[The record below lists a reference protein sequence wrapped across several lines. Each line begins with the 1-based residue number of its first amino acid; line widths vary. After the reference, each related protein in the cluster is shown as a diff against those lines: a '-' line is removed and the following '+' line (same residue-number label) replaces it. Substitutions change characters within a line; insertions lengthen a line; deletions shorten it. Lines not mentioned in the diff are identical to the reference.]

1 MEGMGLMSPSSPEE
15 LVSSIIRS
23 YGQLQTSRYTAIASI
38 TLLVYDWLI
47 ALDKEVKFIWGRRW
61 TFARIVYHLNRV
73 LPLLLFSV
81 ILMPNILFAPSY
93 YTATMSAPKFLI
105 MKSQKIMLQ
114 QVQTNNSILQLW
126 CSSAISAVVHN
137 FDYSVL
143 GAIWP
148 TAGLG
153 LDGSCGEANFNYHP
167 EWLTKTGQALD
178 SRSFPDGRARPG
190 SDHTSYWKYLLLGQ
204 SPPGVLEG
212 CFVVLPSNIWLAY
225 LSGVLYESLVFGLL
239 VWRIWR
245 LSSGV
250 GLTPLMKQLL
260 KHGAS
265 FFAVNFGLMLLSCVG
280 SGYSETII
288 LVNVSGI
295 LTALSSIMCSR
306 IFFSMHQFACL
317 GGVQVN
323 ACLPATEFSGSS
335 ASDRL
340 NIAME
345 SLGNDGSHTRI
356 SLGVPNNKCSDI
368 NSPTRTS
375 WTRLPHKVPV

>member
-15 LVSSIIRS
+15 LVSLIIRS

-148 TAGLG
+148 TVRLLIPALFLTVGHALAQTTLHIG
-153 LDGSCGEANFNYHP
+153 NTFYSANP
-167 EWLTKTGQALD
+167 L
-178 SRSFPDGRARPG
+178 
-190 SDHTSYWKYLLLGQ
+190 
-204 SPPGVLEG
+204 PGVLEG

>member
-126 CSSAISAVVHN
+126 CSSAISAVVQYGYLFVFRSN
-137 FDYSVL
+137 STYTFITQQLRLFGVGRYM
-143 GAIWP
+143 
-148 TAGLG
+148 
-153 LDGSCGEANFNYHP
+153 AN
-167 EWLTKTGQALD
+167 G
-178 SRSFPDGRARPG
+178 RPG
-190 SDHTSYWKYLLLGQ
+190 FRWVRLLIPALFLTVGHALAQTTLHIGNTFYSANPLREFWKVVSSYYQ
-204 SPPGVLEG
+204 VT
-212 CFVVLPSNIWLAY
+212 Y
-225 LSGVLYESLVFGLL
+225 

-356 SLGVPNNKCSDI
+356 SLGSQIINVPTSTRQLELHGHGY
-368 NSPTRTS
+368 PTRF
-375 WTRLPHKVPV
+375 LCDLYL

>member
-126 CSSAISAVVHN
+126 CSSAISAVVQYGYLFVFRSN
-137 FDYSVL
+137 STYTFITQQLRLFGVGRYM
-143 GAIWP
+143 
-148 TAGLG
+148 
-153 LDGSCGEANFNYHP
+153 AN
-167 EWLTKTGQALD
+167 G
-178 SRSFPDGRARPG
+178 RPG
-190 SDHTSYWKYLLLGQ
+190 FRWVLWLLIPALFLTVGHALAQ
-204 SPPGVLEG
+204 TTLHIGNTFYSANPLPGVLEG

-356 SLGVPNNKCSDI
+356 
-368 NSPTRTS
+368 
-375 WTRLPHKVPV
+375 